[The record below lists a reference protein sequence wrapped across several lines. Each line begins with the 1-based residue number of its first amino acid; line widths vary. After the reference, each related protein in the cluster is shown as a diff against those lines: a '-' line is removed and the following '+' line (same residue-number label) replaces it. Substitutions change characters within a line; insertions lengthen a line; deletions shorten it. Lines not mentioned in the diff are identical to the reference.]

1 MVGQHAGD
9 QPGFL
14 TEAGMRAS
22 CRTRTALS
30 VPASTVADHRR
41 ATMPP

>member
-1 MVGQHAGD
+1 MVGQDVGD

-30 VPASTVADHRR
+30 VPASTVADH
-41 ATMPP
+41 